1 MSTPNPL
8 EFLIYEPIP
17 LQLKG
22 YAGINPKDYDLDM
35 FKNESDNKFVRR
47 DDFKDPE
54 AMFSEEEAQEIFDE
68 IIIDTI

>member
-47 DDFKDPE
+47 LDFADPE
-54 AMFSEEEAQEIFDE
+54 AMFSEEEAQKVFDE
-68 IIIDTI
+68 IIINTI

>member
-1 MSTPNPL
+1 MSTQNPL

-35 FKNESDNKFVRR
+35 FKNDSDNKFVRR

-54 AMFSEEEAQEIFDE
+54 AIFTEEEAE
-68 IIIDTI
+68 IIFNGITQNTI

>member
-1 MSTPNPL
+1 MSTQNPL
-8 EFLIYEPIP
+8 EFLIYEPIT

-35 FKNESDNKFVRR
+35 FKNDSNNKFVRR

-54 AMFSEEEAQEIFDE
+54 AIITQEEADE
-68 IIIDTI
+68 LINQNTI